1 MTAPAGEMGD
11 DEILGLADALIA
23 IHLQVVR
30 NKGLDLSEI
39 ASPEKEEMVR
49 GRIISV
55 IRPCFGCVFGQS
67 PAERYGDIFDQI
79 SVFAQHFA
87 KDHIFADGNKRT
99 TVIACLALLERFDF
113 AVEVV
118 DSGDPAENEMY
129 GAIQRLVTGKV
140 DAKNFAAFLRERAFP
155 GMGTHLL

>member
-1 MTAPAGEMGD
+1 MCLRT
-11 DEILGLADALIA
+11 
-23 IHLQVVR
+23 V
-30 NKGLDLSEI
+30 S
-39 ASPEKEEMVR
+39 
-49 GRIISV
+49 
-55 IRPCFGCVFGQS
+55 
-67 PAERYGDIFDQI
+67 AERYGDIFDQI

-113 AVEVV
+113 AVEAV

-129 GAIQRLVTGKV
+129 GAIQGLVTGKV

>member
-67 PAERYGDIFDQI
+67 PPNGMVISSTKYLFSPNISQRTIFSRTATSELRSSRASLFWSDLI
-79 SVFAQHFA
+79 LRSRRWTRA
-87 KDHIFADGNKRT
+87 ILRRMKRT
-99 TVIACLALLERFDF
+99 RPFR
-113 AVEVV
+113 
-118 DSGDPAENEMY
+118 DS
-129 GAIQRLVTGKV
+129 
-140 DAKNFAAFLRERAFP
+140 
-155 GMGTHLL
+155 